1 MLNRISN
8 VEPQSVKI
16 VSNEVQ
22 IIRGKAKTQ
31 YILEVSVREESQ
43 ENTIKLAKTYTD
55 FQRLYRVLAQTFYDD

>member
-1 MLNRISN
+1 MA
-8 VEPQSVKI
+8 PQSVKI

-31 YILEVSVREESQ
+31 YILEVSMTEESQ
-43 ENTIKLAKTYTD
+43 ENSIKLAKTYTD